1 MDTKIGRAKGS
12 IFLNSKDYIV
22 NSIGDSVWKLIL
34 ANLPED
40 DSEFLEKNIAKTE
53 WYPVTHLN
61 GLVNTYDL
69 IVGNGDFLS
78 IVPVAEYIAKKDLGP
93 VFEVFVDLKNPQ
105 VIVNSAPSLW
115 SRYFDTGR
123 VEVERVNTDD
133 KSSTLVLYELADETR
148 ASGVAICTFAVP
160 EWFKTGLLM
169 SGTSSVTVTQTE
181 CRYKGAESCRYEIK
195 WE

>member
-12 IFLNSKDYIV
+12 IFLNSRDYIV
-22 NSIGDSVWKLIL
+22 NSIGDSVWKLVL
-34 ANLPED
+34 ANLPGD
-40 DSEFLEKNIAKTE
+40 DAEFFEKNIAKTE

-61 GLVNTYDL
+61 NLVNTYDL
-69 IVGNGDFLS
+69 VVGNGDFLS

-105 VIVNSAPSLW
+105 VILNSAPSLW
-115 SRYFDTGR
+115 SRYFDSGR
-123 VEVERVNTDD
+123 VDVESVNVDD
-133 KSSTLVLYELADETR
+133 KSSTLVLYELADEMK

-169 SGTSSVTVTQTE
+169 SGTGAVTITQTE
-181 CRYKGAESCRYEIK
+181 CRYKGAESCKYEIN

>member
-12 IFLNSKDYIV
+12 IFLNSRDYIV
-22 NSIGDSVWKLIL
+22 NSMGDSVWKLVL
-34 ANLPED
+34 ANLPEND
-40 DSEFLEKNIAKTE
+40 AEFLEKDIVKSE
-53 WYPVTHLN
+53 WYPVTRLN
-61 GLVNTYDL
+61 NLVNTYDL

-78 IVPVAEYIAKKDLGP
+78 VAPVAEYIAKKDLGP

-105 VIVNSAPSLW
+105 VILNSAPSLW

-123 VEVERVNTDD
+123 IDVESIDLND
-133 KSSTLVLYELADETR
+133 KNSTLVLYELADETK

-169 SGTSSVTVTQTE
+169 SGAGSVAITQTE
-181 CRYKGAESCRYEIK
+181 CRYKGAESCKYEIK